1 MSTVNDVEIEV
12 KEDPQVVQRWKSR
25 YNSNTILTSIPH
37 ELVKKYGI
45 TERMNLV
52 VIDTGEG
59 VLYKKL
65 QVTK

>member
-1 MSTVNDVEIEV
+1 MSTVNDVEIEM
-12 KEDPQVVQRWKSR
+12 EDPQVVRTWKSR

-45 TERMNLV
+45 KERMNLV
-52 VIDTGEG
+52 VIDTGDG

-65 QVTK
+65 EVQK